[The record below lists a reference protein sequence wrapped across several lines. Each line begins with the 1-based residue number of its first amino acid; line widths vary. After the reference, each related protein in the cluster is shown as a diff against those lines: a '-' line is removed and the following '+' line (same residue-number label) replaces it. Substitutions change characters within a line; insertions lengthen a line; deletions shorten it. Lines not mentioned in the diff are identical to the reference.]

1 MLLLTRQ
8 LCNQAVM
15 LVTDEIARL
24 NGVISTE
31 ECFNKGREPSQLY
44 SYNAQI
50 TDYYARGKY
59 FLARTLTK
67 FRVSFQLLLI
77 SRREERFR

>member
-1 MLLLTRQ
+1 
-8 LCNQAVM
+8 M
-15 LVTDEIARL
+15 LVTNEIARL
-24 NGVISTE
+24 NGVISIE
-31 ECFNKGREPSQLY
+31 ECGLNKGREPSQLY

-50 TDYYARGKY
+50 TDYYASGIY

-67 FRVSFQLLLI
+67 FRISFQFMLT